1 MGVEVEKVVYKEI
14 THMEQQTEVEKTTL
28 GCQTDKIEE
37 PKKVV
42 VPEKVVPKMV
52 VQDVVPEVKP

>member
-1 MGVEVEKVVYKEI
+1 
-14 THMEQQTEVEKTTL
+14 MEQQTEVEKTTL

-42 VPEKVVPKMV
+42 IPEKVVPKMV